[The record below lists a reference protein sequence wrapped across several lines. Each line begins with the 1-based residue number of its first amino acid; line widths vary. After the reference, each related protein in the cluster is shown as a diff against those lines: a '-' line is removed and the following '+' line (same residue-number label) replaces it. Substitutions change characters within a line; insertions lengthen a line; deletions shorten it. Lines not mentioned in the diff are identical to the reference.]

1 MTFAFHHPSYY
12 KKLKKNSGRSS
23 IIPSKDNV
31 SEVSRPSNYGDV
43 KVGKVGS
50 FNIFSPTHTQPKETN
65 EK

>member
-50 FNIFSPTHTQPKETN
+50 QTSTHTNHKEKTN
-65 EK
+65 D

>member
-23 IIPSKDNV
+23 IIPSKDNI
-31 SEVSRPSNYGDV
+31 SEANRPSNYGDV

-50 FNIFSPTHTQPKETN
+50 SFTSTHTQPKE